1 MPKDITEIV
10 QIIDMDGAYV
20 SDDMIRDGDTQT
32 GEDRPYYDN
41 NAIITKRIEGIV
53 DRNAHKRE
61 NIDYLSSLSTIK
73 VKQKT
78 VKYSVCY
85 FSSNLDHFLH
95 HDANLDYRKKR
106 ELADSFARSYIGN
119 VEGFIKQINDDP
131 DAVGGMDYKQ
141 SWDFIKAEGP
151 NSLQRHTNLNILL
164 SSLQKR
170 KLQKNGND

>member
-20 SDDMIRDGDTQT
+20 SDDMICDGDTQT

-53 DRNAHKRE
+53 NRNAHKRE

-78 VKYSVCY
+78 VKYSVYY

-141 SWDFIKAEGP
+141 S
-151 NSLQRHTNLNILL
+151 
-164 SSLQKR
+164 
-170 KLQKNGND
+170 